1 MRQLERA
8 MKVIEERE
16 DKSDTVR
23 EEEDEA
29 DTVEAEDEANTLE
42 AEEKM
47 VIEDDSHV
55 MMWEKDKVL
64 VVDGK
69 PQFLQSMSP
78 VKTLGVMRVEWKD
91 PLKLDLLRLFL
102 LYAEDIWVRDEGQGR
117 AKAKAQ
123 LRPIHSSKSITIDGK
138 PVKLD
143 IFDIDAMAKKLT
155 FQGLSGQPKGQGLL
169 NLVDAWVAEQ
179 NQEVKDIS
187 GRLEEVMEYAK
198 KFSKTHNDV

>member
-1 MRQLERA
+1 MEARKVEWLWAWKLLEYLKNLKRVHKIEHLGVKELFADLAQEYNYKYVCGNDAVLNQMIHIVAQREVRANMIQQAVHVKDPKEWLEQQHEREKKRQLERA

-29 DTVEAEDEANTLE
+29 DTVEAEDEVNTVE
-42 AEEKM
+42 GEEKM

-78 VKTLGVMRVEWKD
+78 VKIFGVKRGEWKD
-91 PLKLDLLRLFL
+91 P
-102 LYAEDIWVRDEGQGR
+102 
-117 AKAKAQ
+117 
-123 LRPIHSSKSITIDGK
+123 
-138 PVKLD
+138 
-143 IFDIDAMAKKLT
+143 
-155 FQGLSGQPKGQGLL
+155 
-169 NLVDAWVAEQ
+169 
-179 NQEVKDIS
+179 
-187 GRLEEVMEYAK
+187 
-198 KFSKTHNDV
+198 